1 MKLMKVSE
9 LLSPETALSNCGHGE
24 DDVDDEDQDEEAD
37 DDNEN
42 LLAV

>member
-9 LLSPETALSNCGHGE
+9 LLSHETVLSNCGDGD
-24 DDVDDEDQDEEAD
+24 DDVDDEDEDEEAD

-42 LLAV
+42 LLVV